1 MTLIAASC
9 GNELAGYQRFKAFA
23 GRLDMAYF
31 FMDQR
36 PGMLAGSWKWQV
48 DRSLEIAT
56 AMGVTPVF
64 SVPFPGNAW
73 EVAASVNNGSA
84 EESIYLGMAR
94 YIAGK
99 MKGREWWVR
108 GPWEFNLK
116 REFQNQSA
124 VGESKEFGRAL
135 RRLLMLFKMFGAK
148 TIWCPNVTRYDV
160 DPLDLWPGVEFVDL
174 IAQDIYFD
182 ASWAGSG
189 IFDWFRTDSRGLEWA
204 AKFAREKGKQLAFSE
219 WGISDDAIADEGAKF
234 ADWMKAQ
241 GSLIHHHAY
250 YDRDEGPIQ
259 TRLSAGTRP
268 ASAAAFR
275 RSL

>member
-9 GNELAGYQRFKAFA
+9 GNELAGYQQFAVFA

-36 PGMLAGSWKWQV
+36 PGALAGSWKWQA
-48 DRSLEIAT
+48 DRSLDIAK
-56 AMGVTPVF
+56 ALDVIPVL
-64 SVPFPGNAW
+64 SIPFPGNAW
-73 EVAASVNNGSA
+73 EVAAAVNRGDHD
-84 EESIYLGMAR
+84 ELYMAMGR
-94 YIAGK
+94 YIRDK
-99 MKGREWWVR
+99 IKGRPWYVR

-124 VGESKEFGRAL
+124 VGAVEDFRRAL
-135 RRLLMLFKMFGAK
+135 RRMFGLFKIFGAK
-148 TIWCPNVTRYDV
+148 TIWCPNATRYEFDPV
-160 DPLDLWPGVEFVDL
+160 DAWPGMERVDL
-174 IAQDIYFD
+174 VSLDIYFD
-182 ASWAGSG
+182 ASWQKPG
-189 IFDWFRTDSRGLEWA
+189 IFEWFRTEARGLEWA
-204 AKFAREKGKQLAFSE
+204 AAFAREKGKQLVISE

-234 ADWMKAQ
+234 ADWLKTQ

-259 TRLSAGTRP
+259 TKLSTGSRP